1 MGLLILIA
9 VLLIIINIFTTSFLP
24 DMLKDTR
31 LDRVQVY
38 RICLIPPLGV
48 VLFSIAMIIIIIM
61 YLLIMVKQIW
71 R

>member
-9 VLLIIINIFTTSFLP
+9 ILLIIINIFTTSFLP

-31 LDRVQVY
+31 LDQVQVY
-38 RICLIPPLGV
+38 RICLIPPLGL
-48 VLFSIAMIIIIIM
+48 VLFGISMIIIIIM